1 MPSLKLRPDLSFGIK
16 RGPLDVRTIT
26 TTATLDAED
35 ELLLLDSSGGAF
47 TLSLPKATDDLR
59 DYYVL
64 KLTTG
69 SATVTVDPDGSETID
84 GSATDTA
91 SLTAAADCIWI
102 APDGSNW
109 RIIARM
115 T

>member
-1 MPSLKLRPDLSFGIK
+1 MALKLRPDLSSGIK
-16 RGPLDVRTIT
+16 QGVLDVRTIT
-26 TTATLDAED
+26 ATATLDADD
-35 ELLLLDSSGGAF
+35 ELVLLDSSGGAF

-59 DYYVL
+59 DVYIL

-69 SATVTVDPDGSETID
+69 SNTVTIDPDGSETID
-84 GSATDTA
+84 TLGTDTA
-91 SLTAAADCIWI
+91 SLTDANDCIWI

-109 RIIARM
+109 QIVARM